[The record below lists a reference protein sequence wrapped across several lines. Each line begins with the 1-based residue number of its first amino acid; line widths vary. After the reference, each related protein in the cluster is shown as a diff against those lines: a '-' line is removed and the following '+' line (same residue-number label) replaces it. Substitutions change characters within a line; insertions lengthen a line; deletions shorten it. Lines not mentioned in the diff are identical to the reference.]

1 MKRILLCGCCGK
13 MGRVITRLV
22 GERDDCLIV
31 AGVDL
36 QEDRE
41 TGAFPVYS
49 SVDHVEETVDVII
62 DFSHPSLLSSLLAYA
77 KEHRVPIV
85 LCTTGYTAEQ
95 VEDLKEASQQTAVFY
110 SLNMSIGINL
120 LIDLT
125 ISAKFKLSSRY
136 NANSVSNLV
145 LLTYS
150 FLLKSDL
157 YFSNCLS
164 NEAWNFLSIRSAIL
178 FAEKETTPMILPPIP
193 PALTIAAAAI

>member
-62 DFSHPSLLSSLLAYA
+62 DFSHPSLPS
-77 KEHRVPIV
+77 PTIV
-85 LCTTGYTAEQ
+85 L
-95 VEDLKEASQQTAVFY
+95 
-110 SLNMSIGINL
+110 LNCICL
-120 LIDLT
+120 LIYYFFLCLLVIC
-125 ISAKFKLSSRY
+125 ISLEKCLFK
-136 NANSVSNLV
+136 
-145 LLTYS
+145 
-150 FLLKSDL
+150 
-157 YFSNCLS
+157 
-164 NEAWNFLSIRSAIL
+164 SIAQ
-178 FAEKETTPMILPPIP
+178 F
-193 PALTIAAAAI
+193 